1 MCLRGIMVFA
11 FAMLLNGEVQ
21 AEQNLEN
28 SNQTDLVRPQVA
40 SMVSSPG
47 RCELKS
53 GGKICQM
60 TMSLIWEAPQE
71 ASYCI
76 WHLSQVQS
84 QAQPQSQLIK
94 CWDDTWQ
101 GSVRLNFKSS
111 QKVSFVLKAK
121 GDDIEVAK
129 TDVVVTASYK
139 QRKRAQ
145 RRKRGFWRMF

>member
-1 MCLRGIMVFA
+1 MDILAMYLRGIMVFA
-11 FAMLLNGEVQ
+11 FAMLLNGEVH
-21 AEQNLEN
+21 AEQNIEN

-53 GGKICQM
+53 GSKICQM
-60 TMSLIWEAPQE
+60 TMSLIWEAPKE

-76 WHLSQVQS
+76 WHLS
-84 QAQPQSQLIK
+84 QPQSQLIK